1 MQRQKMYHLFCLF
14 VGQMEAQITIGEID
28 PSFGR
33 ILAAHRD
40 FRPEESGEIDK
51 VFAYFH
57 EGGFHTLLLLWR
69 AHESAPPPDTLRTSH
84 RSTNH
89 AIRPPL
95 VLQTCGL
102 ARGSHVTG
110 QTFSASAWEG

>member
-1 MQRQKMYHLFCLF
+1 MHHLFCLF

-40 FRPEESGEIDK
+40 FRPEEIGEIDK
-51 VFAYFH
+51 VFSYSDH
-57 EGGFHTLLLLWR
+57 VWFHTLLLLLR
-69 AHESAPPPDTLRTSH
+69 AHESAPPHETLRTST
-84 RSTNH
+84 RGKNH
-89 AIRPPL
+89 TIRPPL

-110 QTFSASAWEG
+110 